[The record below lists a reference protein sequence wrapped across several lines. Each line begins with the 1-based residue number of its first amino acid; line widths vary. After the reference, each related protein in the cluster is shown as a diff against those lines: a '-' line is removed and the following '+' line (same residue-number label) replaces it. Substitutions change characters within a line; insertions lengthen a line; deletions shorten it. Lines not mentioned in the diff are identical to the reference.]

1 MVNGAE
7 SRDAPALPTQRV
19 ASSVPGTDHAVGSE
33 LSLQRNGG
41 QCTQRV
47 LTDLQQLSP

>member
-1 MVNGAE
+1 MVNGAQ

-19 ASSVPGTDHAVGSE
+19 ASSVPSTDHAVGSE
-33 LSLQRNGG
+33 LSLQRSG